1 MIHAWE
7 RVIRKITLIFN
18 IVEKK
23 LQKQQK
29 KLLRKT
35 LKKHILVL
43 LWRLRNNL
51 EIRLKIFIEKLP
63 VIW

>member
-7 RVIRKITLIFN
+7 RVIRKGDHTLIFN
-18 IVEKK
+18 IVEN
-23 LQKQQK
+23 QQK